1 MCYRGRHGTVEA
13 WKNMRSYSLKAAVAL
28 VAPAL
33 FMAARAEAQPAKASV
48 QPPVLQ
54 QFIEADYPPEAKEK
68 KLEGSVILQLEI
80 SAEGKVTGVT
90 VLNPAGNGFDEA
102 ATAAARK
109 FVFQPALRDGKPI
122 ASKIPFKYTFSLKPA
137 ETPGDKPGEKPPEQK
152 VKRAILRGGIQ
163 IGNSKEPL
171 QGARVK
177 VTAASGGAPT
187 ELTTGADGSWEL
199 PEPPPGKYRVVV
211 EAAGYQP
218 LDVEEEVEA
227 GQATEVIYR
236 LQAASKGFEVVIK
249 GERPPREVTKRTI
262 EQRELSRIPGTNGDA
277 LRALQNLPGV
287 ARPPGLAGLLIVRGS
302 APQDT
307 QVFIGGTLVP
317 LVYHFGG
324 LSSVIPTEMI
334 ERLDF
339 YPGNFSAQY
348 GRVTGGIVDVGIRS
362 PKSDGKYH
370 GLAQADFIDARVMAE
385 GPVPFLKN
393 WSFIA
398 GARRSYVDVW
408 LKPALESAGAGVT
421 TAPVYYDYQLFL
433 ETRPTSNSQFRI
445 GVYGSDDRLEILIKN
460 PSSQD
465 PTLGGDLGLRTG
477 FWRLQAEYKHQLTE
491 RLKFSTV
498 FAYGFNT
505 INFNLGALYFKLDTH
520 PITNRLEFSY
530 KIDKRVTLNAGQ
542 DIIYNPFDIDL
553 RAPQPPRPGEPDSG
567 PFVSRPPR
575 VVKESNTQYLPA
587 AFVEAEILPVEGG
600 RLVPG
605 VRLDYNR
612 DNKSWDFSP
621 RFNARQVVHSK
632 FPKTTLKGGIGVF
645 HQPPQPQE
653 TNAVFG
659 TPGVRSGRAIHYT
672 FGTEQQITRQV
683 DLSVEGFYKQLD
695 SLVARAPSV
704 NGSGFT
710 YDNQG
715 SGYVLGAEFL
725 LRYRPDARFFG
736 WLAYTLSRSTR
747 RNSPDE
753 PLTLFQYD
761 QTHILTAL
769 GSYRLGRGWEFG
781 ARFRVISGP
790 LDTPCSGGIYS
801 GAAGSYACLSGQAFS
816 ERLPT
821 FHQLDLRVDKRWDFQ
836 TWKMSMYLDILNVYN
851 HGNVEA
857 LEYNYNFTQRI
868 YQTGL
873 PLIPS
878 LGIRGEM

>member
-1 MCYRGRHGTVEA
+1 
-13 WKNMRSYSLKAAVAL
+13 MRFYSLTIATIAL
-28 VAPAL
+28 VVL
-33 FMAARAEAQPAKASV
+33 VAARAEGQPGQAGL

-54 QFIEADYPPEAKEK
+54 QFVEADYPPEAKEK
-68 KLEGSVILQLEI
+68 KLEGVVILQLEI
-80 SAEGKVTGVT
+80 SAEGKVTRVT
-90 VLNPAGNGFDEA
+90 VVNPAGHGFDEA
-102 ATAAARK
+102 AVEAAKK

-122 ASKIPFKYTFSLKPA
+122 ASKIPFKYTFSWKPT
-137 ETPGDKPGEKPPEQK
+137 EGPGDKQGDKPVEQK
-152 VKRAILRGGIQ
+152 AKRAILRGEVQ
-163 IGNSKEPL
+163 IGNSREPL
-171 QGARVK
+171 QGARVR
-177 VTAASGGAPT
+177 VTPTGGGAGV
-187 ELTTGADGSWEL
+187 ELTTNTNGTWEL
-199 PEPPPGKYRVVV
+199 SELAPGKYRVEV
-211 EAAGYQP
+211 EAPGYQS
-218 LDVEEEVEA
+218 LEVVEEVET

-236 LQAASKGFEVVIK
+236 LQAANQGFEVVIK

-307 QVFIGGTLVP
+307 QIFVGGTLVP

-370 GLAQADFIDARVMAE
+370 GLIQADFIDARVMAE

-393 WSFIA
+393 WMFIG

-408 LKPALESAGAGVT
+408 LKPALEAAGAGVT

-433 ETRPTSNSQFRI
+433 ETRPTNNSQVRI
-445 GVYGSDDRLEILIKN
+445 GLYGSDDRLEILIKN
-460 PSSQD
+460 PAAQD

-477 FWRLQAEYKHQLTE
+477 FWRLQAEYKHQLTD
-491 RLKFSTV
+491 RLRLNSV
-498 FAYGFNT
+498 LAYGYNT
-505 INFNLGALYFKLDTH
+505 INFNVGALYFKLDTH
-520 PITNRLEFSY
+520 PVTNRLEFSY
-530 KIDKRVTLNAGQ
+530 KPDKRVTLNVGQ
-542 DIIYNPFDIDL
+542 DILYNPYDIDL

-567 PFVSRPPR
+567 PFVTRPPR
-575 VVKESNTQYLPA
+575 VVKESGSLYQPA
-587 AFVEAEILPVEGG
+587 AFAEAEILPTEGG

-605 VRLDYNR
+605 VRLDYNKV
-612 DNKSWDFSP
+612 NQSWDFSP
-621 RFNARQVVHSK
+621 RFNARQIVRPQ

-645 HQPPQPQE
+645 QQPPQPQE
-653 TNAVFG
+653 TNPVFG
-659 TPGVRSGRAIHYT
+659 TPGIRSSRSIHYT

-695 SLVARAPSV
+695 NLVSRSPNI
-704 NGSGFT
+704 NGTGFT
-710 YDNQG
+710 YSNQG
-715 SGYVLGAEFL
+715 SGYVVGGEFL

-747 RNSPDE
+747 RARPGE
-753 PLTLFQYD
+753 PLNLFQYD
-761 QTHILTAL
+761 QTHILTTL

-781 ARFRVISGP
+781 ARFRVVSGP
-790 LDTPCSGGIYS
+790 LDTPCVGGIYS
-801 GAAGSYACLSGQAFS
+801 GAAGSYACISGAPFS

-836 TWKMSMYLDILNVYN
+836 TWKLSLYLDILNVYN
-851 HGNVEA
+851 RGNVES
-857 LEYNYNFTQRI
+857 LDYNYNFTKRI

-873 PLIPS
+873 PIIPS